1 MENSFIASTALMQA
15 QYYLVLLVSAVIIAV
30 FLYALFHL
38 AVVLH
43 KIGRREELA
52 LDMVVIRV
60 RMPKDNEIKIDAAEQ
75 FFTAL
80 YSLKNSYDYFDGL
93 LNFIH
98 LEDTL
103 AFELVARH
111 GLIDFFVHVPLRL
124 KDLLEKQI
132 YANYP
137 NAEITVVEE
146 PNIFNKEGK
155 VAFAA
160 LRQEEAPYYPIRS
173 YKDLPN
179 DSISALTSALSK
191 MSESEG
197 AVVQMLIRPALSHW
211 KKTGKSYVSSTRKN
225 ETNPEKATYQVDQKT
240 LEKIEEKS
248 GRPGFE
254 TCLRIVVNSSSKE
267 MAEMHLRNIKG
278 TFSQFNSDLNKFTK
292 ARILFKPGFMYN
304 FVYRMFPIIDWW
316 RWKSIS
322 IFSPDELATLFHL
335 PNKTVET
342 PNINWLKAK
351 RAPAPANMPTDGM
364 FIGFSKYRGQKLPTF
379 IGPKDRQR
387 HVYIIGKTGVGKT
400 ELLKSMLSQDIRNG
414 KGLCFIDPHGDAAE
428 EILEYI
434 PPERA
439 EDVIYFDPSDAN
451 RPMGLNIMEANTEE
465 QQHFMASAIINLM
478 YKLYDPQRTGIVG
491 PRFEH
496 AVRNAML
503 TVMAEPGNTFIEVNR
518 ILTDPKFVNQLLP
531 KVKDPIIRRY
541 WTDQI
546 AQTSDFHKSETLDYI
561 ASKFGRFVTN
571 KAIRNIIGQSKSSFD
586 FRKVMDE
593 GKILII
599 NLSKGKLGEE
609 NSSFLGLVLI
619 PKILAAAMS
628 RAEMPESER
637 RDFFLYV
644 DEFQN
649 FATQDFATILSEARK
664 YKLNL
669 VVANQ
674 FIGQME
680 EEVKNAIFGN
690 VGTIVAFRVGV
701 TDANYLQHEFQPTFS
716 ETDFLNVERFSAY
729 VRTNID
735 NDPVSPFFVDMTKDL
750 KKDAAKR
757 NKKVAEAIV
766 QLSRLKYGKPKELV
780 EQEISQRARL

>member
-1 MENSFIASTALMQA
+1 MENPLLLTAFTQA
-15 QYYLVLLVSAVIIAV
+15 QYYLLLLFSSVLMAF
-30 FLYALFHL
+30 FLFLLFHL
-38 AVVLH
+38 AVLLH
-43 KIGRREELA
+43 KIGKREEKA
-52 LDMVVIRV
+52 LDMVVLKV
-60 RMPKDNEIKIDAAEQ
+60 RMPKDNEIKIDAGEQ
-75 FFTAL
+75 LFTSI
-80 YSLKNSYDYFDGL
+80 YSLKNSYDYFSDFM
-93 LNFIH
+93 NFIH
-98 LEDTL
+98 LEETL
-103 AFELVARH
+103 AFEIVAKH
-111 GLIDFFVHVPLRL
+111 GEISFYVHTPLKIRDLI
-124 KDLLEKQI
+124 EKQI

-137 NAEITVVEE
+137 NADISVVEE
-146 PNIFNKEGK
+146 PNVFTEEGK
-155 VAFAA
+155 VAFGA
-160 LRQEEAPYYPIRS
+160 LVQNESAYYPIRT

-179 DSISALTSALSK
+179 DSVSGITSALSK
-191 MSESEG
+191 MGEDEG
-197 AVVQMLIRPALSHW
+197 AIIQFLVRPAVPKW
-211 KKTGKSYVSSTRKN
+211 KKAGKGFVSETRKK
-225 ETNPEKATYQVDQKT
+225 ETNPEKASYQVDQKT
-240 LEKIEEKS
+240 LDKIDDKS

-254 TCLRIVVNSSSKE
+254 VCIRFVVNSTSKE
-267 MAEMHLRNIKG
+267 LAQMHLKNIYG
-278 TFSQFNSDLNKFTK
+278 SFSQFNSDLNKFNK
-292 ARILFKPGFMYN
+292 VRILIKPAFMFA
-304 FVYRMFPIIDWW
+304 FVYRMFPLIDFW
-316 RWKSIS
+316 RWASIS
-322 IFSPDELATLFHL
+322 ILSPDELATLFHF

-342 PNINWLKAK
+342 PNIDWLKAK
-351 RAPAPANMPTDGM
+351 RAPAPANMPSDGM
-364 FIGFSKYRGQKLPTF
+364 FIGFSKYRGQRLPTF
-379 IGPKDRQR
+379 VGPKDRQR
-387 HVYIIGKTGVGKT
+387 HIYIIGKTGVGKT
-400 ELLKSMLSQDIRNG
+400 ELLKSMLAQDIRSG

-439 EDVIYFDPSDAN
+439 EDVIYFDPSDSE
-451 RPMGLNIMEANTEE
+451 RPMGLNIMEAHTEE

-503 TVMAEPGNTFIEVNR
+503 TVMAEEGNTFIEVNR

-531 KVKDPIIRRY
+531 KVKDPIIRHY

-546 AQTSDFHKSETLDYI
+546 AQTNDFHKSETLDYI

-571 KAIRNIIGQSKSSFD
+571 KSIRNIIGQSKSAFD

-619 PKILAAAMS
+619 PKLLAAAMS
-628 RAEMPESER
+628 RADVPEAER

-680 EEVKNAIFGN
+680 EDVKNAIFGN

-701 TDANYLQHEFQPTFS
+701 TDASYLQHEFQPTFA

-729 VRTNID
+729 VRTNIN
-735 NDPVSPFFVDMTKDL
+735 NDPVPPFFVDMTKDL
-750 KKDAAKR
+750 KKDQLKR
-757 NKKVAEAIV
+757 NKKVAQAII
-766 QLSRLKYGKPKELV
+766 QLSRLKYGKPQELV
-780 EQEISQRARL
+780 EQEIAQRARL

>member
-1 MENSFIASTALMQA
+1 MESNFLASTALLQA
-15 QYYLVLLVSAVIIAV
+15 QYYLVLLFSAIIIAII
-30 FLYALFHL
+30 LYGLFHL
-38 AVVLH
+38 AIILH
-43 KIGRREELA
+43 KITRREELA
-52 LDMVVIRV
+52 LDMVVLRV

-75 FFTAL
+75 FFTSL
-80 YSLKNSYDYFDGL
+80 YSLKNSYDYFASFFD
-93 LNFIH
+93 FIH
-98 LEDTL
+98 LEDVL
-103 AFELVARH
+103 AFEIVAKY
-111 GLIDFFVHVPLRL
+111 GAIDFYIHVPLRL
-124 KDLLEKQI
+124 KDLIEKQI

-137 NAEITVVEE
+137 NADITVVEE
-146 PNIFNKEGK
+146 PNIFTQDGK
-155 VAFAA
+155 VAYGA
-160 LRQEEAPYYPIRS
+160 LIQKESAYYPIRT
-173 YKDLPN
+173 YKELPN
-179 DSISALTSALSK
+179 DSISAITSALSK
-191 MSESEG
+191 MSENEG
-197 AVVQMLIRPALSHW
+197 AIVQFLIRPSASHW
-211 KKTGKSYVSSTRKN
+211 KKAGKGFVSSTRKQ
-225 ETNPEKATYQVDQKT
+225 ETNPEKASYKVDQKT
-240 LEKIEEKS
+240 LDKVDEKCS
-248 GRPGFE
+248 RPGFE
-254 TCLRIVVNSSSKE
+254 TCVRFVVNSNSKE
-267 MAEMHLRNIKG
+267 SAEMHLRNIKG
-278 TFSQFNSDLNKFTK
+278 AFSQFNSDLNSFTK
-292 ARILFKPGFMYN
+292 VRLFFKPTFMFT
-304 FVYRMFPIIDWW
+304 FVYRMFPVIDFW
-316 RWKSIS
+316 RWQSIS
-322 IFSPDELATLFHL
+322 IMAPDELATLFHL

-342 PNINWLKAK
+342 PNISWLKAK

-364 FIGFSKYRGQKLPTF
+364 FIGFSKYRGQRIPTF
-379 IGPKDRQR
+379 VGPKDRQR
-387 HVYIIGKTGVGKT
+387 HMYIIGKTGVGKT
-400 ELLKSMLSQDIRNG
+400 ELLKSMLSQDIRSG

-439 EDVIYFDPSDAN
+439 EDVIYFDPSDTN

-546 AQTSDFHKSETLDYI
+546 AQTSDFHKSEVLDYI

-619 PKILAAAMS
+619 PKLLAAAMS
-628 RAEMPESER
+628 RAEIPESER

-690 VGTIVAFRVGV
+690 VGSIIAFRVGV
-701 TDANYLQHEFQPTFS
+701 TDANYLQHEFQPTFTES
-716 ETDFLNVERFSAY
+716 DFLNVERFSAY
-729 VRTNID
+729 VRTNIN

-750 KKDAAKR
+750 AKEERKR